1 MEFNFFAN
9 PHVQFGPEKLVQFP
23 DMVRGFG
30 NTLLLITG
38 AESFLKSYHWPL
50 LLKGLEKKSISIHHA
65 IVKTEP
71 SPSVIDKIV
80 CKYQGQHI
88 DVVAAI
94 GGGSV
99 IDAGKAVSAM
109 MTKKDSIIH
118 YLEGVGNKIHDGK
131 KLPFIAIP
139 TTAGT
144 GSEATKNAVIS
155 RVSQG
160 SLVEKKGFKKS
171 LRHDNFIPDIAI
183 VDPELTLDCPPGL
196 TAACGMD
203 ALTQLLE
210 SLVSPGGSI
219 MTDSLALG
227 GLEILGDSIRAST
240 QHPHDLTARTK
251 ISYASYISGLTL
263 ANAGLGVVH
272 GFAGVIGGL
281 FKIPHGVICGTL
293 LGEVTRQ
300 NIELLISTNPKGSA
314 LDKYARAGNLLSPS
328 HGGGDPVEGSR
339 NLVRLLVQWTDQLNM
354 PGLGSFGI
362 TPSNIDS
369 IVRATGQKNNPVQL
383 PEETLCQILQ
393 ARL

>member
-9 PHVQFGPEKLVQFP
+9 SHVQFGPGRLARLPELI
-23 DMVRGFG
+23 RGFG

-38 AESFLKSYHWPL
+38 AESFPKSYHWPL
-50 LLKGLEKKSISIHHA
+50 LLKGLEKKSIRIHHA

-71 SPSVIDKIV
+71 SPFVIDTLV
-80 CKYQGQHI
+80 SQYQNQQI

-109 MTKKDSIIH
+109 MTKKDSIIN

-155 RVSQG
+155 QVSR
-160 SLVEKKGFKKS
+160 VEKKGFKKS
-171 LRHDNFIPDIAI
+171 LRHDNFMPDIAI
-183 VDPELTLDCPPGL
+183 VDPKLTLDCPPRI

-210 SLVSPGGSI
+210 SLVSPGGSM

-227 GLEILGDSIRAST
+227 ALEILGDSIIRAST
-240 QHPHDLTARTK
+240 QDHHDLAGRTK
-251 ISYASYISGLTL
+251 ICYASYISGLTL
-263 ANAGLGVVH
+263 ANAGLGLVH

-281 FKIPHGVICGTL
+281 FKIPHGVVCGTL
-293 LGEVTRQ
+293 LCEVTRQ
-300 NIELLISTNPKGSA
+300 NIERLIATNPKGSA
-314 LDKYARAGNLLSPS
+314 LAKYARAGHLLSPS
-328 HGGGDPVEGSR
+328 HGGDDPLEGSR
-339 NLVRLLVQWTDQLNM
+339 YLVQLLAQWTDQLKM

-362 TPSNIDS
+362 TPGDIDF
-369 IVRATGQKNNPVQL
+369 IVSATGQKNNPVQL
-383 PEETLCQILQ
+383 PKETLCQILQ
-393 ARL
+393 ARG